1 MRKAIIG
8 SLVVLAMAVLAWASS
23 DPWKDKPFQ
32 KWDEKDVQKVL
43 SGSPWSKIVM
53 TDAGP
58 GGGAVA
64 PSSLPQANP
73 GTPGAGS
80 GGGRGGMGGGS
91 SSSPSGGGGGAVTA
105 TDADASA
112 SQASFAVRW
121 GSSRT
126 VREAFL
132 RSKVLSGKSTE
143 EDAEQQLAQPP
154 AAYLVVISGQ
164 QMAAFQAAEEAGVKA
179 RSTLTTKKSKLK
191 IDASNVEFQRGPDG
205 KSILAVVISFPKH
218 TPTGESTIDADEKGA
233 DFSCLPGRVSIKVSF
248 DFSKMYDAQGRDL

>member
-8 SLVVLAMAVLAWASS
+8 SLAVLAIAVLAWASS

-32 KWDEKDVQKVL
+32 QWDEKDVQKVL
-43 SGSPWSKIVM
+43 SSSPWSKIVQ
-53 TDAGP
+53 TEAGP
-58 GGGAVA
+58 SGGAVA

-91 SSSPSGGGGGAVTA
+91 SSSPSGGGGAVPATGADNST
-105 TDADASA
+105 

-126 VREAFL
+126 MREAFL

-164 QMAAFQAAEEAGVKA
+164 QMMAFQAAEEAGVKA
-179 RSTLTTKKSKLK
+179 ASTLTTKKGKQK
-191 IDASNVEFQRGPDG
+191 IEASNVEFQRGSDG
-205 KSILAVVISFPKH
+205 KALLAIVISFPKR
-218 TPTGESTIDADEKGA
+218 TATGEATIDADEKGA
-233 DFSCLPGRVSIKVSF
+233 EFSCLPGRVSIKVSF

>member
-1 MRKAIIG
+1 
-8 SLVVLAMAVLAWASS
+8 
-23 DPWKDKPFQ
+23 
-32 KWDEKDVQKVL
+32 
-43 SGSPWSKIVM
+43 M

-58 GGGAVA
+58 GDSAVA

-73 GTPGAGS
+73 GTPAAGS

-91 SSSPSGGGGGAVTA
+91 SSSPSGGGGAVPATGADNST
-105 TDADASA
+105 

-179 RSTLTTKKSKLK
+179 RSTPTTKKGKQK
-191 IDASNVEFQRGPDG
+191 IEASNVEFQRGPDG
-205 KSILAVVISFPKH
+205 KAILAVVVSFPKH

-233 DFSCLPGRVSIKVSF
+233 EF
-248 DFSKMYDAQGRDL
+248 